1 VQIDN
6 PGRPDSGFLACL
18 KANGDIFFR
27 CLLFFV
33 SGKPWGML
41 DVLRVEHDLKRL
53 VQVANMIKHVCVT
66 KLDKGCGVSTRELM
80 DFLQQSW
87 LGNP

>member
-1 VQIDN
+1 M
-6 PGRPDSGFLACL
+6 
-18 KANGDIFFR
+18 
-27 CLLFFV
+27 
-33 SGKPWGML
+33 GML